1 MSATRL
7 DFNNVTYGCEY
18 EFGDI
23 WRTELPQGLTWN
35 EKDYSIVSST
45 GIANDPRGK
54 AYQRGGEINSVPTDS
69 IDKQLAMF
77 GALVAQHPEA
87 AVNHRTNLHLH
98 VCVPGLSEDLE
109 SLKKLLTY
117 IDTNQAEIY
126 AAIEPIPV
134 PLRDDYLSEEA
145 FKGALKRYKR
155 RQVSHQYQVAKARV
169 EEALQASNVREFFD
183 AHSKLQGNGKRAY
196 GLTTR
201 AGINLLQLQETN
213 TVEFRHF
220 TCTKDPQKLLHC
232 FKWVSNFVPAAL
244 DGASVKELLSCSR
257 WEFPEFAPFDFAMEC
272 GYGYTNFQHNSRKVV
287 EARLSKL
294 RERVDI
300 DTCSALETVAAIAEV
315 ELN

>member
-1 MSATRL
+1 MIDL
-7 DFNNVTYGCEY
+7 KNVTFGAEY

-23 WRTELPQGLTWN
+23 WRSDLPDGLTWN

-69 IDKQLAMF
+69 VDKQLAMF
-77 GALVAQHPEA
+77 ELLMQLHPEA
-87 AVNHRTNLHLH
+87 AINHRTNLHLH
-98 VCVPGLSEDLE
+98 ISVPGLSEDLPA
-109 SLKKLLTY
+109 LKKLLSY
-117 IDTNQAEIY
+117 IDANQAEIY
-126 AAIEPIPV
+126 AAIEPVPEPV
-134 PLRDDYLSEEA
+134 RAECKSQEA
-145 FKGALKRYKR
+145 YKGALKRYKR
-155 RQVSHQYQVAKARV
+155 RKVSHQYKVAKARV
-169 EEALQASNVREFFD
+169 EEALQASTVREFFD
-183 AHSKLQGNGKRAY
+183 AHSKLQANGKRAY

-232 FKWVSNFVPAAL
+232 FNWVSNFVPAAL
-244 DGASVKELLSCSR
+244 DGASVKELVSCAR
-257 WEFPEFAPFDFAMEC
+257 WEFPEFASFDFAMEC
-272 GYGYTNFQHNSRKVV
+272 GYQYTNFQHNSRKVV

-294 RERVDI
+294 RKRVDI